1 MESFYNEDKSKIFS
15 YINLNLINF
24 KIENELN
31 LKNKKN
37 RQIDLIFNKLK
48 ELLNMKLKIVI

>member
-31 LKNKKN
+31 LKNKK
-37 RQIDLIFNKLK
+37 K
-48 ELLNMKLKIVI
+48 